1 MGRVSGGAGRQRTT
15 APGAVA
21 LGRQPG
27 AANAGDDQAQRIL
40 AEVQRMGLQPAAAP
54 GVTVQRTGTPIRISA
69 DPAGG
74 LRWSQSGQIQA
85 GDTVRIARYPGR
97 NGRTDSWRVTN
108 LRTQQ
113 EVGNIQPGRSFNP
126 VEHRSAIR
134 AWARNAGIT
143 IADSSNL

>member
-1 MGRVSGGAGRQRTT
+1 MGKVSGGAGRQR
-15 APGAVA
+15 AAVPGAVA

-27 AANAGDDQAQRIL
+27 AANAGGDQAQRIL
-40 AEVQRMGLQPAAAP
+40 AEVQRMGLAPATNP
-54 GVTVQRTGTPIRISA
+54 GVTVRRAGTPIRISA

-74 LRWSQSGQIQA
+74 MRWAQSGQINA
-85 GDTVRIARYPGR
+85 GDPVRIARYPPD
-97 NGRTDSWRVTN
+97 GRTDSWRVTN

-143 IADSSNL
+143 IADSSDL